1 LHICLLPLR
10 TNVVHNC
17 RKPKPLLI
25 MKTLHC
31 SDAGF
36 DCSAVVRAETEQEV
50 LAQAAE
56 HARIVHGVS
65 VTPELAEQIKTLIKD
80 ENAVAIE

>member
-1 LHICLLPLR
+1 
-10 TNVVHNC
+10 
-17 RKPKPLLI
+17 

-36 DCSAVVRAETEQEV
+36 DCKAVVQAETVEEI

-56 HARIVHGVS
+56 HAKTVHGVS
-65 VTPELAEQIKTLIKD
+65 VTPELAEQIKGLIK
-80 ENAVAIE
+80 EEK